1 MTTYNTRINN
11 KANIDTII
19 NKCVDYENY
28 IKNQLEY
35 ILTTSDDVN
44 DNSGY
49 KNMIFR
55 KYINNI
61 RNLYKIKSVSSSF
74 DTTNNSNGY
83 LNELNMKIS
92 AAEQMVV
99 LIDLFKPI
107 FDNASSKIDDVDQP
121 YNRIGITERMF
132 MSASVLPPTY
142 DDDIKFTI
150 RDGKVIG
157 QWVNQSVLCN
167 FNTHT
172 INKFINAF
180 INAPE
185 EYDFRSDEDCMQIT
199 INKHYQQ
206 FQNGYVVFQR
216 NLMIQSNKLVVF
228 NDVWKFYFTNNIIY
242 G

>member
-157 QWVNQSVLCN
+157 QWVNQSVCVILIRTLLTN
-167 FNTHT
+167 LLMHLL
-172 INKFINAF
+172 
-180 INAPE
+180 
-185 EYDFRSDEDCMQIT
+185 M
-199 INKHYQQ
+199 HL
-206 FQNGYVVFQR
+206 R
-216 NLMIQSNKLVVF
+216 NMIFEAMRIVCKLQLI
-228 NDVWKFYFTNNIIY
+228 NIINNFRMVMLFFNVI
-242 G
+242 